1 MEYIWCVTP
10 VVTAQS
16 FENNWTHREEHWAMV
31 PYQEGSNNETYFYS
45 ANRKTLQER
54 HLSEPAKDSPPLKVP
69 MSYKI
74 INIKSVTFENSLQF
88 ID

>member
-1 MEYIWCVTP
+1 
-10 VVTAQS
+10 
-16 FENNWTHREEHWAMV
+16 MV

-45 ANRKTLQER
+45 ANRKTLRER

-74 INIKSVTFENSLQF
+74 INIKSVIIT
-88 ID
+88 IH